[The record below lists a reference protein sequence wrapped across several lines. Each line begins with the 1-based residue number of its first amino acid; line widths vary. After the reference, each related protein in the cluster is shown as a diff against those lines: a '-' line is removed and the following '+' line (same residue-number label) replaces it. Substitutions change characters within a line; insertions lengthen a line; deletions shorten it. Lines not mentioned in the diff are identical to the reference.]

1 MQKRKE
7 VRVNFKEGF
16 KKLADL
22 EVQYDLFSI
31 FYEGI
36 PLWLYA
42 RDRALNIISGIT
54 SYEGQSISSHAIRPV
69 NLVKRVFYCILNFY
83 KIFNNDIII
92 FTNER
97 HLEKDLQTGEYYNP
111 FAELA
116 VRQNPNAKKFLIFEF
131 PIPMTVKYQKV
142 NYQNYMLLDVFLFFR
157 QIFSPLS
164 LFYYRKIKKV
174 FEPKFKASG
183 LFTESEIK
191 ELLRRCYYSAYS
203 MVCYGI
209 FLKFIKATNPHAKL
223 IYSCMGGYDK
233 FPGVIEIQ
241 PALIIDNQSVYIYP
255 ETKYTQNYLKTKKM
269 IVFSEHAKDLL
280 AKNGYTQENI
290 SVQGNSKIKF
300 YFIKNINDTIL
311 KKVEKVDNK
320 IVIIGNWGGSF
331 LKIIKN
337 LVLDIEKN
345 NELFKN
351 WDISLVLHPA
361 EDNTYKKLHLTKVK
375 VFENHQVSL
384 WGMLSE
390 AVATINIASTVL
402 EESTYF
408 GCYNIILK
416 DIKFSDQTD
425 FVNALCG
432 SYPYKAIVDPEKFI
446 HWFEEN
452 QSNIK
457 NHAIQKNKIIKE
469 NYEYFLKN

>member
-164 LFYYRKIKKV
+164 TF
-174 FEPKFKASG
+174 AS
-183 LFTESEIK
+183 S
-191 ELLRRCYYSAYS
+191 
-203 MVCYGI
+203 
-209 FLKFIKATNPHAKL
+209 
-223 IYSCMGGYDK
+223 
-233 FPGVIEIQ
+233 
-241 PALIIDNQSVYIYP
+241 
-255 ETKYTQNYLKTKKM
+255 
-269 IVFSEHAKDLL
+269 
-280 AKNGYTQENI
+280 
-290 SVQGNSKIKF
+290 
-300 YFIKNINDTIL
+300 
-311 KKVEKVDNK
+311 
-320 IVIIGNWGGSF
+320 
-331 LKIIKN
+331 
-337 LVLDIEKN
+337 
-345 NELFKN
+345 
-351 WDISLVLHPA
+351 
-361 EDNTYKKLHLTKVK
+361 
-375 VFENHQVSL
+375 
-384 WGMLSE
+384 
-390 AVATINIASTVL
+390 
-402 EESTYF
+402 
-408 GCYNIILK
+408 
-416 DIKFSDQTD
+416 
-425 FVNALCG
+425 
-432 SYPYKAIVDPEKFI
+432 
-446 HWFEEN
+446 
-452 QSNIK
+452 
-457 NHAIQKNKIIKE
+457 
-469 NYEYFLKN
+469 